1 MGAFVWLLQWPI
13 RAAILLI
20 VAALPVGVEMA
31 NFGTALLSAVVIG
44 LLGTL
49 LVWPLKLLLA
59 LPWAVTSLGGLIA
72 PVTFL
77 FNWLITI
84 ILFALAAWLIE
95 GFRLRGGAVSAILGA
110 LAYSILSALILGLLG
125 LNVSFTRAGL
135 LAGVGLG

>member
-20 VAALPVGVEMA
+20 VAALPLGVEMA